1 MERKDSKIT
10 FIVISTIIGLMSTV
24 SLSLGG
30 FALKWVFDANAE
42 ISVMNEKLS
51 SIQSDKA
58 QDNRQDQT
66 ITKHWRLHSWARDQ
80 INELRQHNNLPLAPW
95 PDVSN

>member
-1 MERKDSKIT
+1 MERKDSKFT
-10 FIVISTIIGLMSTV
+10 FIVVSTIIGLMSTV
-24 SLSLGG
+24 SLGLGG

-66 ITKHWRLHSWARDQ
+66 KHWRLHSWARDQ
-80 INELRQHNNLPLAPW
+80 INELRYSNNLPLAPW